1 MKTEKEIEK
10 MLIDLEKYYVEA
22 VKCEY
27 KYLQAVGSGAI
38 NALRSVL
45 EIEPF
50 DFEEFKRKVR
60 ND

>member
-1 MKTEKEIEK
+1 MKSEKEIIK
-10 MLIDLEKYYVEA
+10 TLMDLESDYVEA
-22 VKCEY
+22 VKCGH
-27 KYLQAVGSGAI
+27 KYLQAVRRGAI